1 MAQSIMQK
9 IEDGKEVRKC
19 YLTGRTDN
27 LDKHHSMNGPFRKK
41 AEAYGLWI
49 FLQHDVHMKLHQTPQ
64 GQKVA
69 IWLKQQAQE
78 AFERKYGHE
87 KWMKEFKRNYL

>member
-9 IEDGKEVRKC
+9 YENGQIVKKC
-19 YLTGRTDN
+19 YLTGRTDS
-27 LDKHHSMNGPFRKK
+27 LDKHHCMNGPFRKK
-41 AEAYGLWI
+41 AEAFGLWI

-87 KWMKEFKRNYL
+87 KWMKEFKKNYL

>member
-9 IEDGKEVRKC
+9 YENGQIVKKC
-19 YLTGRTDN
+19 YLTGRTYD
-27 LDKHHSMNGPFRKK
+27 LDKHHCMNGPFRKK
-41 AEAYGLWI
+41 AEAYGLWVY
-49 FLQHDVHMKLHQTPQ
+49 LNHDVHMKLHQTPQ

-78 AFERKYGHE
+78 AFERKYGHDKFME
-87 KWMKEFKRNYL
+87 VFKRNYL

>member
-27 LDKHHSMNGPFRKK
+27 LDKHHCMNGPFRKK

-64 GQKVA
+64 GQNVA

-87 KWMKEFKRNYL
+87 KWMTEFKKNYL

>member
-27 LDKHHSMNGPFRKK
+27 LDKHHVLNGPFRKK
-41 AEAYGLWI
+41 AEAFGLWI
-49 FLQHDVHMKLHQTPQ
+49 YLNHDVHMKLHQTPQ

>member
-19 YLTGRTDN
+19 YLTGRTDS
-27 LDKHHSMNGPFRKK
+27 LDKHHCMNGPFRKK

-87 KWMKEFKRNYL
+87 KWMTEFKKNYL

>member
-9 IEDGKEVRKC
+9 YENGQIVKKC

-27 LDKHHSMNGPFRKK
+27 LDKHHVYNNAFRNKSEK
-41 AEAYGLWI
+41 WGLWVY
-49 FLQHDVHMKLHQTPQ
+49 LNHDVHMKLHQTPQ

-69 IWLKQQAQE
+69 RWLKQQGQE
-78 AFERKYGHE
+78 AFERKYGHDKFIE
-87 KWMKEFKRNYL
+87 EFKRNYL

>member
-9 IEDGKEVRKC
+9 YENGQIVRKC
-19 YLTGRTDN
+19 YLTGRTYD
-27 LDKHHSMNGPFRKK
+27 LDKHHCMNGAFRKK
-41 AEAYGLWI
+41 AEAFGLWI

-87 KWMKEFKRNYL
+87 KWMKEFKKNYL

>member
-9 IEDGKEVRKC
+9 YENGQIVKKC
-19 YLTGRTDN
+19 YLTGSTDN
-27 LDKHHSMNGPFRKK
+27 LDKHHCMNGPFRKK
-41 AEAYGLWI
+41 AEAYGLWV
-49 FLQHDVHMKLHQTPQ
+49 FLRHDVHMKLHQTPQ

-87 KWMKEFKRNYL
+87 KWMNEFKRNYL

>member
-9 IEDGKEVRKC
+9 YENGQIVKKC
-19 YLTGRTDN
+19 YLTGRTYD
-27 LDKHHSMNGPFRKK
+27 LDKHHCMNGPFRKK
-41 AEAYGLWI
+41 AEAFGLWI

-64 GQKVA
+64 GKKVA

-87 KWMKEFKRNYL
+87 KWMKEFKKNYL

>member
-9 IEDGKEVRKC
+9 YENGQIVKKC
-19 YLTGRTDN
+19 YLTGRTYD
-27 LDKHHSMNGPFRKK
+27 LDKHHCMNGAFRKK

-49 FLQHDVHMKLHQTPQ
+49 FLAHDVHMKLHQAPQ

-87 KWMKEFKRNYL
+87 KWMTEFKKNYL

>member
-9 IEDGKEVRKC
+9 YENGQIVKKC
-19 YLTGRTDN
+19 YLTGRTDH
-27 LDKHHSMNGPFRKK
+27 LDKHHCMNGPFRKK
-41 AEAYGLWI
+41 AEAFGLWI

>member
-9 IEDGKEVRKC
+9 IEGGKEVRKC

-27 LDKHHSMNGPFRKK
+27 LDKHHCMNGPFRKK

-49 FLQHDVHMKLHQTPQ
+49 FLQHDVHMKLHQTKQ

-69 IWLKQQAQE
+69 RWLKQQAQE
-78 AFERKYGHE
+78 AFERKYGHDKFIE
-87 KWMKEFKRNYL
+87 VFRKNYL

>member
-19 YLTGRTDN
+19 YLTGQTDN
-27 LDKHHSMNGPFRKK
+27 LDKHHCMNGPFRKK